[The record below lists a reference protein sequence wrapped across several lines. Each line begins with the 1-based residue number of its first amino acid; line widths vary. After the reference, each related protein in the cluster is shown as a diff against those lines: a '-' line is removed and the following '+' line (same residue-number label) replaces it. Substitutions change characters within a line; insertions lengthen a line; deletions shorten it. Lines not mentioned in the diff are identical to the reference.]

1 MDSSPRGRANLP
13 SPQKKGVHIHV
24 KLPSG
29 TEVHEFILPAG
40 YTVDQV
46 KRAIF
51 KQIPDLAKETNPN
64 DYQLKL
70 RDTLRSKEE
79 ILNVEFSKLQNLATV
94 MSAADET
101 PLELSIL
108 STKVGNARNRPGPQL
123 YGSTHETEAPA
134 GQTTPRTP
142 TKEPSD
148 APSPRG
154 PSPGGVSPRHTAPP
168 KSPRFTPPQLSYASS
183 ASHTSDSTGPTLPLS
198 TSPRATSPRGT
209 SMSARVASPRLTARS
224 TSSPSLVFVDPAQPS
239 SSDKGQTPAQQP
251 TPVNRGHADVDSRD
265 DTIKELQEQLA
276 RAHANVTRL
285 NAKLARIGRLARLEL
300 LPLAANTALTQ
311 LVNEDPAKVSAAV
324 RENDIAASEKRL
336 RSTLALV
343 LAETERGSDETTN
356 SSASDNQAGLSGALA
371 GASSLAGSVLT
382 SSTTRGERAVSAA
395 ESSDAR
401 RGRSVSTKTSI
412 DAIAGRMNLEVLTSS
427 LASSASSPSTISGSA
442 GGASTGSS
450 PLPPRKVLTPQERT
464 VMLQQEF
471 LDTEET
477 YYKSLQKLHDHF
489 EGPLEASGLLTP
501 EQCDTLFSRVRTQL
515 LEMHKHLLETIKSS
529 DRSSFSDGL
538 LVIAPY
544 LKLYTEYVNNHP
556 AAISLLIELNA
567 NSKKFAAL
575 LKQIEQKPEV
585 ESQDLSSF
593 LIRPIQRLP
602 RYEMLLRDMVK
613 YTTEE
618 TEHLKLS
625 RLLEAVK
632 KVNEHLNEA
641 KRKRDNS
648 TKMAAI
654 QSNLI
659 LGKAK
664 GHQFSLFSS
673 QTRSFL
679 REDTLLVKK
688 VKKEKTTFAKHH
700 FFLFNDILLDTVKNR
715 EGKFKLAQVYS
726 LSETSFMK
734 YEGETDT
741 VALFHTSSPESA
753 EEDLAKAIHVKADQ
767 GGDIDGWLR
776 DALDAKSSLA
786 CGDRYRRWLAR
797 REKDVRPNFTTFQAA
812 QLLLFR
818 SHTSWRI
825 STPFSS

>member
-1 MDSSPRGRANLP
+1 MESSPRGRANLP

-108 STKVGNARNRPGPQL
+108 STKVGSVRSQPTWAPTLWFNTRDRGALRPHYAADAHKRTFGHFESSWTLAGWRCITASHCPSQVSTRYASPAILHVECQPHKRFYWTHLAAL
-123 YGSTHETEAPA
+123 YFASRHI
-134 GQTTPRTP
+134 
-142 TKEPSD
+142 
-148 APSPRG
+148 
-154 PSPGGVSPRHTAPP
+154 SPRH
-168 KSPRFTPPQLSYASS
+168 FN
-183 ASHTSDSTGPTLPLS
+183 
-198 TSPRATSPRGT
+198 
-209 SMSARVASPRLTARS
+209 
-224 TSSPSLVFVDPAQPS
+224 PS
-239 SSDKGQTPAQQP
+239 SSDKGQASAQQP
-251 TPVNRGHADVDSRD
+251 TSVANRGHADVDTRD

-276 RAHANVTRL
+276 RAHASVTQL

-300 LPLAANTALTQ
+300 LPLAANTPLTQ
-311 LVNEDPAKVSAAV
+311 LVNEDPAKLSAAV
-324 RENDIAASEKRL
+324 RENDIVASEKRL

-343 LAETERGSDETTN
+343 LAETERGSDEMTN
-356 SSASDNQAGLSGALA
+356 RSASDDQVGLSGALA

-395 ESSDAR
+395 ESSDAK
-401 RGRSVSTKTSI
+401 RGRSVSTKASI

-450 PLPPRKVLTPQERT
+450 PLPPRKILTPQERT

-575 LKQIEQKPEV
+575 LKQLEQKPEV
-585 ESQDLSSF
+585 ESQDLSSY

-664 GHQFSLFSS
+664 G
-673 QTRSFL
+673 TRSFL
-679 REDTLLVKK
+679 RDDTLLVKK

-767 GGDIDGWLR
+767 GGDIDGWLQ
-776 DALDAKSSLA
+776 DALDAKSSLRA
-786 CGDRYRRWLAR
+786 EAS
-797 REKDVRPNFTTFQAA
+797 KDGRFHVA
-812 QLLLFR
+812 L
-818 SHTSWRI
+818 
-825 STPFSS
+825 